1 MKSLS
6 ILIPGLFISILC
18 ISATAPRPSVA
29 FIEQGDFVK
38 VFYKGEAEE
47 NITIAIYDAQDNRV
61 FKETIC
67 RVNGFS
73 KPYNLSQLP
82 EGEYQL
88 RVYAGHKLLN
98 SIVHDRRPREVV
110 AVKPVEVIAKV
121 TRLSGSRGK
130 YILSIPRR
138 KGDELQLHVLSLD
151 KKVVYQKKL
160 GVHDDTAVI
169 LNLAALKG
177 VYVLEVTSKN
187 KTKNSFRLDNQ

>member
-1 MKSLS
+1 
-6 ILIPGLFISILC
+6 
-18 ISATAPRPSVA
+18 
-29 FIEQGDFVK
+29 
-38 VFYKGEAEE
+38 
-47 NITIAIYDAQDNRV
+47 
-61 FKETIC
+61 
-67 RVNGFS
+67 
-73 KPYNLSQLP
+73 
-82 EGEYQL
+82 
-88 RVYAGHKLLN
+88 VYAGHKLLN